1 MFHGYINK
9 GWLIYIRALCEM
21 RSILPDEVFNGIRK
35 NNSEK
40 GYASLFPAAGSDTA
54 GPPRY

>member
-35 NNSEK
+35 NNSET
-40 GYASLFPAAGSDTA
+40 GYAFSLPDGTV
-54 GPPRY
+54 